1 VGAGDP
7 DKLSY
12 VLPEVFDLNP
22 KALVPGHGPV
32 GEPDGLQLMRQYIST
47 LDGLA
52 HKMVENGEA
61 EEKIDKMAVPEP
73 LTDWFFLRS
82 FLSTCASFISAGW
95 NGRQMFRFEL
105 GSVQAEGCRLTVA
118 TGDAA

>member
-12 VLPEVFDLNP
+12 ILLEVFDLNP
-22 KALVPGHGPV
+22 KVLVPGHRPV

-52 HKMVENGEA
+52 HKMVDNGKA
-61 EEKIDKMAVPEP
+61 EEKIEKLLSRNHLLIGFFCVLSSQHAFPVSTLVGTADRCFGLSWVP
-73 LTDWFFLRS
+73 
-82 FLSTCASFISAGW
+82 
-95 NGRQMFRFEL
+95 
-105 GSVQAEGCRLTVA
+105 CRLK
-118 TGDAA
+118 AAA